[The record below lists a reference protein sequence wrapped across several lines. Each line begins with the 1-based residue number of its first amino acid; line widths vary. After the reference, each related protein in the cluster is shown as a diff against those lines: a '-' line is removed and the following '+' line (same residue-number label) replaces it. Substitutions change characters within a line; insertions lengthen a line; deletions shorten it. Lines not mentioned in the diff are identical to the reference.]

1 MAFIEMIIES
11 FETWLLLL
19 VFPFSDIA
27 IWWRMIPIYLNGL
40 LSAIYS
46 LPSNS
51 GSVFAGVVALWAG
64 ADWIRTYMTG
74 SIYATQLNWIIA
86 IIFLVYGGLGLLV
99 GILKKRGFYWFFR
112 RTILTFFAISLYP
125 IQMGY
130 APAESN
136 LVLAI
141 VVMAIPAIFVLE
153 IFGFVFRRFILR
165 THTSSINSLGSQY

>member
-1 MAFIEMIIES
+1 MAFIEMMIES
-11 FETWLLLL
+11 FEVWLLLL
-19 VFPFSDIA
+19 TFPLSDIA
-27 IWWRMIPIYLNGL
+27 IWWRMIPVYLNGL
-40 LSAIYS
+40 LAVIYS

-51 GSVFAGVVALWAG
+51 GSVFAGVIALWAG

-74 SIYATQLNWIIA
+74 SVYSTQLNWIIA
-86 IIFLVYGGLGLLV
+86 IIFCVYGGAGLLV
-99 GILKKRGFYWFFR
+99 GILRKQKFYWFFR

-141 VVMAIPAIFVLE
+141 VIMAIPVIFVLE

-165 THTSSINSLGSQY
+165 THTMPIN